1 MASRAQQDPYP
12 VQFDDEMAAFV
23 TGGISITLAS
33 RNAALVPSISR
44 AKGCRVLRGA
54 AIRLRIFVSRS
65 QAGDL
70 LNDIRSIGAISATFT
85 RPETHRTL
93 QFKGTDARVDAMND
107 EDRAALAAARESFA
121 VTIRPLGF
129 SGDFAR
135 AFLGSDGDEVAIE
148 FTLSD
153 AFRQTPGPGAG
164 ERL

>member
-1 MASRAQQDPYP
+1 M
-12 VQFDDEMAAFV
+12 QFDDDMAAFV
-23 TGGISITLAS
+23 TGGVSITLAS
-33 RNAALVPSISR
+33 RNAALVPSLSR
-44 AKGCRVLRGA
+44 GKGCRVFRGPPV
-54 AIRLRIFVSRS
+54 RLRVFVSS
-65 QAGDL
+65 AQAGDF
-70 LNDIRSIGAISATFT
+70 LNDIRAIGAISATFT

-107 EDRAALAAARESFA
+107 EDRATLAAARESFA
-121 VTIRPLGF
+121 AAIRPLGF
-129 SGDFAR
+129 SEAFTH

>member
-1 MASRAQQDPYP
+1 M
-12 VQFDDEMAAFV
+12 QFDDDMAAFV

-44 AKGCRVLRGA
+44 GKGCRVLRGTSV
-54 AIRLRIFVSRS
+54 RLRIFVSTV
-65 QAGDL
+65 QAGDFL
-70 LNDIRSIGAISATFT
+70 DDIRSIGAISATFT

-93 QFKGTDARVDAMND
+93 QFKGTDARVDVMNED
-107 EDRAALAAARESFA
+107 DRAALADAQASFA
-121 VTIRPLGF
+121 DAIRPLGF
-129 SGDFAR
+129 SDEFTR
-135 AFLGSDGDEVAIE
+135 AFLASDGDEVAIE